1 MFLRWPSAFPWTQAM
16 GQIQGQRSMRC
27 QGSKNA
33 LGVGGE
39 KGGGLARWI
48 KSADL
53 GFPSLLLSS
62 RDNSAVF
69 LPGCRAETGQG
80 RPHWLEGVVAG
91 TPEEGSSASK
101 SMCWRGTSW
110 RLEGSPSADPSEK
123 SSCVADPVWSFQMT
137 ADSLLI
143 QLSANSS
150 WEPTMSQAGCW
161 ALL

>member
-1 MFLRWPSAFPWTQAM
+1 MGIAFLCSYDGPPPFRGHRLWGRSKDRAPCTAKGPRTPWA
-16 GQIQGQRSMRC
+16 S
-27 QGSKNA
+27 
-33 LGVGGE
+33 VGKR
-39 KGGGLARWI
+39 KGAWRAGLRA
-48 KSADL
+48 
-53 GFPSLLLSS
+53 LSS

-69 LPGCRAETGQG
+69 PPGCRAETGQG

-91 TPEEGSSASK
+91 TPEEASSASK
-101 SMCWRGTSW
+101 STCWRGTSW